1 MMHIILRFSVVI
13 FTLNVLILTNILIF
27 SVLSEIFGATLKH
40 CAIIP
45 KIFIHIVLIFS
56 YIFVVFVVSTLFSV
70 MVFPT
75 IPRCLCVL
83 GIFAPLGNTFLA
95 ISMPAAICIKLWV
108 LLIVTMVTYRFPFV
122 LQSSLVVSFCFMM
135 QSFTSP
141 KFLTWLLLSI
151 LMNIYIY
158 IYI

>member
-1 MMHIILRFSVVI
+1 MPIILRFSVVI
-13 FTLNVLILTNILIF
+13 FTLNVLILTNILRF

-45 KIFIHIVLIFS
+45 KLFRRIVLIFS
-56 YIFVVFVVSTLFSV
+56 YIFMVFVVSTLFSV

-108 LLIVTMVTYRFPFV
+108 LLIVIMVTYHFPFV
-122 LQSSLVVSFCFMM
+122 L
-135 QSFTSP
+135 
-141 KFLTWLLLSI
+141 
-151 LMNIYIY
+151 
-158 IYI
+158 